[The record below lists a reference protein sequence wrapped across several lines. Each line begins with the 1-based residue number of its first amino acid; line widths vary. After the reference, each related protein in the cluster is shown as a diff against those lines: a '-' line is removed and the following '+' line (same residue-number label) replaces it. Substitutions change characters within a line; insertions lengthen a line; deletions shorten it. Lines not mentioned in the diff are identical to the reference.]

1 MSFQLFPN
9 LSLLRC
15 AIYMIALVDLWIGL
29 EQNALAS
36 CGDWLANHSV
46 SNSTHT
52 QAEAQ
57 TDGKTEHKAPP
68 VHRPCNGPKCSQGQ
82 LPLAPQ
88 SPLTKL
94 QIPDEATALALVADF
109 SALPS
114 NEWDVDSELMPGACY
129 GTRLERPP
137 RN

>member
-1 MSFQLFPN
+1 
-9 LSLLRC
+9 
-15 AIYMIALVDLWIGL
+15 MIALVGLWIGL

-46 SNSTHT
+46 SSSTHT
-52 QAEAQ
+52 QADAQ
-57 TDGKTEHKAPP
+57 TDGKTQQQAPP

-94 QIPDEATALALVADF
+94 QIPDEVTALALVAGF

-114 NEWDVDSELMPGACY
+114 NEWAVDSELMPGACY